1 MLLAMANALLFLV
14 IPTGRFIE
22 KYPANLSLAVGCGGE
37 GGRLVL
43 TDLDSK
49 TCGFRN
55 SVDGNLSLTVTEC
68 GYVCYDD
75 IHQKSRLK
83 QDEDQS
89 SSLPADWPSPDQP
102 HKKFRHGIFF
112 RDNWG
117 LEITCSPGLSPLTPT
132 NCSLNRNESP
142 ARINSTTKFHHVT
155 IRLNKDTADSG
166 QFPIERTLFNGA
178 FPLSDGL
185 ECSNSYDQPIKLIQ
199 PLVFTLN
206 GTLKLGDDGT
216 LSAWTSPEG
225 SSNSDR
231 VVYRTCRS
239 QCLVQTKRKNLCGD
253 DANVIVYDPQLTFW
267 LYLLLRLFFA
277 ILLGGSMVLF
287 EGACLAV
294 VIQYKG
300 DLGLQR
306 MFGILGTMIFC
317 PVSGAL
323 IDYYSINQDIPD
335 YR

>member
-1 MLLAMANALLFLV
+1 
-14 IPTGRFIE
+14 
-22 KYPANLSLAVGCGGE
+22 
-37 GGRLVL
+37 
-43 TDLDSK
+43 
-49 TCGFRN
+49 
-55 SVDGNLSLTVTEC
+55 LTVTEC

-83 QDEDQS
+83 QNEDQS

-117 LEITCSPGLSPLTPT
+117 LDITCSPGPSPLTPT

-185 ECSNSYDQPIKLIQ
+185 QCSNSYDQPIKLIQ

-267 LYLLLRLFFA
+267 LYLFLRLFFA
-277 ILLGGSMVLF
+277 IMLGGSKVLF

-306 MFGILGTMIFC
+306 MFGILGTMIFG

-323 IDYYSINQDIPD
+323 IDYYSINQDISD